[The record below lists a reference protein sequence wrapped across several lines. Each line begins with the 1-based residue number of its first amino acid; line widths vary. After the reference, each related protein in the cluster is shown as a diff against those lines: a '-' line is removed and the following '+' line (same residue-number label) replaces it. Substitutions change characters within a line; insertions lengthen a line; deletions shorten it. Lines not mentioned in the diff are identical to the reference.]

1 MWEIL
6 VLLLPHSLTSNN
18 SIFSFIIISHV
29 IIIYMSPAREPIK
42 ISAFFVFGVLSASE
56 TVICLLLKINF
67 FINNMDITNPGY
79 QSDASEFE
87 LEYDEFDYESEDEI
101 IVFDPSELAPLIKK
115 KILKQ
120 LNQKIIDG

>member
-1 MWEIL
+1 M
-6 VLLLPHSLTSNN
+6 N
-18 SIFSFIIISHV
+18 
-29 IIIYMSPAREPIK
+29 
-42 ISAFFVFGVLSASE
+42 
-56 TVICLLLKINF
+56 
-67 FINNMDITNPGY
+67 ITNSGY

-101 IVFDPSELAPLIKK
+101 IVFDPSEMAPLIKK